1 MNALGLEAVETSGA
15 GANSSGTDSDPFD
28 SAKSTPM
35 MESVCVCV
43 EEYNP
48 STSGHLQL
56 VKGDLLE
63 ILAVSGSGYL
73 EGRRKDGE
81 EGLFPAACIQEMT
94 IRCADTLP
102 AGGRLRADARRNLN
116 ANRKWKTFGEPR
128 TVILH
133 KGKKGF
139 GFILRGAKATS
150 PLMERQPTEFWPS
163 LQYLDDVDKG
173 GVAEMAGLKK
183 GDFLLEINGQ
193 DVSQAS
199 HERVVAIIR
208 QSGDLVSMT
217 VVTVIQQSAATL
229 PPTEKPQLINR
240 QCATLP
246 RKLSTK
252 KAPLPPKRDPKTT
265 LSVGRARARSMVAG
279 LAEIEVLDH
288 TLNEYDSEGRS
299 TKSSS
304 VESIPNKPSS
314 SATPESTATT
324 TPTTATTT
332 PTSNHQTTTTAR
344 ARPSSHH
351 VSATEL
357 EDFFARHLSSARHH
371 GAIRNRY
378 ATLARIHKMKHHR
391 RSKHKSKEDVDYRIP
406 KNYSSTPELT
416 YLAAPDYEAV
426 TYLKRWRSLSDLHAR
441 HSGRHA
447 WVGSKGSGGRE
458 HRHNRRDKSVH
469 RQHSIPEAS
478 RATHGDMLQD
488 RSATPELS
496 GPSLIKQ
503 NGSDYAETMPVSVKS
518 SDKSSG
524 RASCPPPSYPPPPP
538 PVGQVVKVD
547 VSRGEYADLTTG
559 RQHKSTAI
567 MSSFRPTDSAK
578 LYASPDN
585 FITVAYKKEHQPKGD
600 AALPKH
606 LVKGSGSRS
615 QSLPP
620 KIPQAS
626 SSVSGTASGGRSSTA
641 SLDADNS
648 SGDSSSTYTPFKG
661 SHRSRDHT
669 GDQAGIPPDRRGTL
683 RKVKQQGKFPAAVTE
698 SASPKHYPTLSQEAD
713 FDTSEEEDTTSGL
726 EPRNDLV
733 TFKAPDSET
742 PTEHVEDLKV
752 KPPPEMANTNMT
764 MRRKRLKSQASVDS
778 AKLQAEIEESLNEE
792 AANLKS
798 SGKADVPPSDVVL
811 SEETGERIFVRNE
824 NDVERPQSKKVAPIP
839 PPKKSEDKIRDG
851 SDASQERELNSK
863 VIREVFE
870 KQNPA
875 KDERIDQEASMK
887 SSGKEPI
894 AFKATI
900 VLKQTEVVTPKET
913 PFRIKNKELI
923 HQHSAHELLHIKN
936 KEEMIRKNNKEE
948 ASNREKLVK
957 SPSQGFKERLN
968 DTLDLSNQKTAN
980 VQNDNRNKIDTNSN
994 QKVAP
999 AVPKKP
1005 KQDEVRVQE
1014 ELESELIRTL
1024 QIENNNEEGNTSP
1037 IIDAASRSVK
1047 ENIYNFEKR
1056 SNELTTTK
1064 ANLSPR
1070 RKSDVI
1076 RITLVGSQQKGN
1088 EQEKAPPVTSM
1099 KTSKSCPKTFEE
1111 DVDLDME
1118 NSLTTAMLHSDVHNQ
1133 VTRFSAETPTTTIAS
1148 TNFNDEWRRSDV
1160 VSPVNIPQYVEAA
1173 VKKPPDTPPKSAM
1186 SKRMD
1191 NFNKTQTLGR
1201 KSSERDLDFQDIE
1214 STHFSETM
1222 TLNRQSLAKSDA
1234 ARYQQYPESILQ
1246 AGRDHHQTRIP
1257 VLPSTTASPP
1267 TTMLPPSNHDYPQQH
1282 HNRNMPPM
1290 STGAYLPNANMPS
1303 NLEQIHFP
1311 PNLPLEVQQK
1321 ILAEHMANLKNR
1333 EVYEESHEIHQ
1344 QMHQPKA
1351 PGPMSAQ
1358 ARLLDHRHVKVA
1370 APAPNRVSPPKT
1382 REDDE
1387 CLKLCQRVDKSL
1399 QLIRLQV
1406 DSLRMAAASE
1416 PEVITELVPPPPG
1429 FNFAPPPPPGF
1440 NYGPPP
1446 HGVVPQD
1453 APQPVHIAPPPEF
1466 SDESLAR
1473 QRRAQQNMITTMDAP
1488 ISRRVVPPDTAGYP
1502 YPEHVYRGYH
1512 PSMQSPQ
1519 DHPHHMTM
1527 HHHPHN
1533 MMPNNLTAS
1542 PTKTMTLS
1550 RGGYP
1555 PHHSIPPHQQIRHE
1569 SNCNTLPHP
1578 GSRMM
1583 MPPQALQQQ
1592 HALPHHRPQQP
1603 QQQQQQQ
1610 HPYPQGRTTRDSPR
1624 MMGPIPP
1631 IPQHKEFR
1639 QKPLHQWNMKDV
1651 SDWLESLFLPEYK
1664 ITFAEA
1670 GITGSK
1676 LANMD
1681 NNDLMGLG
1689 VKQAGH
1695 RLNMERSIKWYLK

>member
-1 MNALGLEAVETSGA
+1 M
-15 GANSSGTDSDPFD
+15 
-28 SAKSTPM
+28 
-35 MESVCVCV
+35 
-43 EEYNP
+43 
-48 STSGHLQL
+48 
-56 VKGDLLE
+56 
-63 ILAVSGSGYL
+63 
-73 EGRRKDGE
+73 
-81 EGLFPAACIQEMT
+81 
-94 IRCADTLP
+94 
-102 AGGRLRADARRNLN
+102 
-116 ANRKWKTFGEPR
+116 
-128 TVILH
+128 
-133 KGKKGF
+133 
-139 GFILRGAKATS
+139 
-150 PLMERQPTEFWPS
+150 
-163 LQYLDDVDKG
+163 
-173 GVAEMAGLKK
+173 
-183 GDFLLEINGQ
+183 
-193 DVSQAS
+193 
-199 HERVVAIIR
+199 
-208 QSGDLVSMT
+208 
-217 VVTVIQQSAATL
+217 
-229 PPTEKPQLINR
+229 
-240 QCATLP
+240 
-246 RKLSTK
+246 
-252 KAPLPPKRDPKTT
+252 
-265 LSVGRARARSMVAG
+265 
-279 LAEIEVLDH
+279 
-288 TLNEYDSEGRS
+288 
-299 TKSSS
+299 
-304 VESIPNKPSS
+304 
-314 SATPESTATT
+314 
-324 TPTTATTT
+324 
-332 PTSNHQTTTTAR
+332 
-344 ARPSSHH
+344 
-351 VSATEL
+351 
-357 EDFFARHLSSARHH
+357 
-371 GAIRNRY
+371 
-378 ATLARIHKMKHHR
+378 
-391 RSKHKSKEDVDYRIP
+391 P

-416 YLAAPDYEAV
+416 YPPDSEVV
-426 TYLKRWRSLSDLHAR
+426 TYLKRSRSLSDLHAR

-458 HRHNRRDKSVH
+458 HRHKSKEKPLQ

-478 RATHGDMLQD
+478 KAAHSETIRD
-488 RSATPELS
+488 RSSTPEPS

-503 NGSDYAETMPVSVKS
+503 NGSDIYAETVPVSVKS
-518 SDKSSG
+518 SDKSSSG

-585 FITVAYKKEHQPKGD
+585 FITVGYKKEHQTKGD
-600 AALPKH
+600 ATLPKH
-606 LVKGSGSRS
+606 MVKGSGSRS

-620 KIPQAS
+620 KMPQTS
-626 SSVSGTASGGRSSTA
+626 TSVSGTASGGRSSTA

-648 SGDSSSTYTPFKG
+648 SGDSAGAYTPFKG
-661 SHRSRDHT
+661 SHRSRDHS
-669 GDQAGIPPDRRGTL
+669 GDQSGHQPDRRGTL
-683 RKVKQQGKFPAAVTE
+683 RKVKQQGKFPAAVSE
-698 SASPKHYPTLSQEAD
+698 SASPKHYPALSQEPD
-713 FDTSEEEDTTSGL
+713 FDTSEEEDTTSGM
-726 EPRNDLV
+726 DTKSGLV
-733 TFKAPDSET
+733 TFKAMDNETQKEQGDDS
-742 PTEHVEDLKV
+742 KA
-752 KPPPEMANTNMT
+752 KPPSEASNVNMT
-764 MRRKRLKSQASVDS
+764 MKRKRLKSQTSVDS
-778 AKLQAEIEESLNEE
+778 AKLQAEFEESLNEE
-792 AANLKS
+792 RQNAHNLKS
-798 SGKADVPPSDVVL
+798 SGKSDAPQSEVVL
-811 SEETGERIFVRNE
+811 SEETGERIFLRNDKTDS
-824 NDVERPQSKKVAPIP
+824 NDTERPQSKKIAPVP
-839 PPKKSEDKIRDG
+839 PPKKSEENSKQKDG
-851 SDASQERELNSK
+851 SDVSQENSK
-863 VIREVFE
+863 VVRDAYE
-870 KQNPA
+870 KQIPMR
-875 KDERIDQEASMK
+875 DERSDQDASMK
-887 SSGKEPI
+887 SSVKEPI

-900 VLKQTEVVTPKET
+900 VLKQTEVVGKDVKEA

-923 HQHSAHELLHIKN
+923 HQHSAHELLHLKN
-936 KEEMIRKNNKEE
+936 KDDTFRREHKE
-948 ASNREKLVK
+948 ASNRDKLVK
-957 SPSQGFKERLN
+957 SPSQGFKEKLN
-968 DTLDLSNQKTAN
+968 ETLDASNQKTMN
-980 VQNDNRNKIDTNSN
+980 MQNDNRNKIDSNSN

-1005 KQDEVRVQE
+1005 KQDEVKVPE
-1014 ELESELIRTL
+1014 EITETCDAMKLL
-1024 QIENNNEEGNTSP
+1024 QIENNNEEEHASP
-1037 IIDAASRSVK
+1037 NIDGASRSVK

-1056 SNELTTTK
+1056 SNELSTTK

-1088 EQEKAPPVTSM
+1088 EQEKVPPVTSM

-1111 DVDLDME
+1111 DVDLDVE
-1118 NSLTTAMLHSDVHNQ
+1118 NSLTTAMLHSDAHNQ

-1148 TNFNDEWRRSDV
+1148 TNFNDEWRRPDV
-1160 VSPVNIPQYVEAA
+1160 VSPVNIQQYVETAI
-1173 VKKPPDTPPKSAM
+1173 KKPPDTPPKNTM
-1186 SKRMD
+1186 TRRVD

-1201 KSSERDLDFQDIE
+1201 KSSDRDLDFQDIE
-1214 STHFSETM
+1214 STHFTETM

-1246 AGRDHHQTRIP
+1246 SGRDHHQTRVP

-1267 TTMLPPSNHDYPQQH
+1267 TTMLPPSNHDYSQH
-1282 HNRNMPPM
+1282 HNKNMPPM
-1290 STGAYLPNANMPS
+1290 STGAYLQNANMPS
-1303 NLEQIHFP
+1303 SLEQMHLPANI
-1311 PNLPLEVQQK
+1311 PLEVSQK
-1321 ILAEHMANLKNR
+1321 IIAEHMANMKNR
-1333 EVYEESHEIHQ
+1333 EAYEEAFEAHQ
-1344 QMHQPKA
+1344 HMQQSKH

-1416 PEVITELVPPPPG
+1416 PEVIGELVPPPPE
-1429 FNFAPPPPPGF
+1429 FNFAA
-1440 NYGPPP
+1440 PP
-1446 HGVVPQD
+1446 HGMGPHHP
-1453 APQPVHIAPPPEF
+1453 PQPVHIAPPPEF

-1473 QRRAQQNMITTMDAP
+1473 QRRAQQNMISTMDAP
-1488 ISRRVVPPDTAGYP
+1488 ISRRVVPPDTANYP

-1519 DHPHHMTM
+1519 DHPHHMM
-1527 HHHPHN
+1527 HPHHPHN
-1533 MMPNNLTAS
+1533 MIPNNLTAS

-1583 MPPQALQQQ
+1583 MPPQALQQ

-1603 QQQQQQQ
+1603 PPQQQQQ